1 MSQQL
6 ADMRRIVIKIGS
18 ALLADPETGEIKHPW
33 LEALGEDLAKLRARG
48 QEVLIVSSGAIALGR
63 TTLNLNKGPLKLEE
77 SQAAAAL
84 GQIALAHAYQ
94 DMLGKHNLNA
104 AQILLTLKDTEE
116 RRRYLNARNTLS
128 TLLKLG
134 AIPVINENDT
144 VATNEIRY
152 GDNDRLAARVA
163 SMISAD
169 CLLLLSDVD
178 GFYTSAPNNDKSA
191 KLIPEIA
198 EITPEIEAMAGE
210 SASAVGSGGMVTK
223 LEAARIATQ
232 AGCNMVITDGKPYHP
247 LNSLEQGANCTW
259 FLAKASP
266 AAARKRWIAGGLEAH
281 GTFTVDAGAITALN
295 SGKSLLPAGVVKVEG
310 NFQRGDAVTI
320 LSPENAEIARGISA
334 YDYEDARRII
344 GHKSGEIET
353 ILGYRGR
360 NEIIHRDDLYL
371 TKG

>member
-1 MSQQL
+1 
-6 ADMRRIVIKIGS
+6 MRRIVIKIGS
-18 ALLADPETGEIKHPW
+18 ALLADPDTGKIKWTW
-33 LEALGEDLAKLRARG
+33 LEALGEDLAGFSARG
-48 QEVLIVSSGAIALGR
+48 QEILIVSSGAIALGR
-63 TTLNLNKGPLKLEE
+63 STLGLNHGPLKLEE

-94 DMLGKHNLNA
+94 DILSKHKLNA
-104 AQILLTLKDTEE
+104 AQILLTLDDTEQ

-134 AIPVINENDT
+134 TIPVINENDT
-144 VATNEIRY
+144 IATNEIRY

-169 CLLLLSDVD
+169 CLVLLSDVD
-178 GFYTSAPNNDKSA
+178 GFYTSAPGKDKSA
-191 KLIPEIA
+191 TLIPEIA
-198 EITPEIEAMAGE
+198 AITPEIEAMAGE
-210 SASAVGSGGMVTK
+210 SESAVGSGGMVTK

-232 AGCNMVITDGKPYHP
+232 AGTHMVITDGKLDHP
-247 LNSLEQGANCTW
+247 LSRLEQGARCTW

-266 AAARKRWIAGGLEAH
+266 AAARKRWIAGTLKSH
-281 GTFTVDAGAITALN
+281 GTLKVDMGAMAALK
-295 SGKSLLPAGVVKVEG
+295 SGKSLLPAGVIDITGE
-310 NFQRGDAVTI
+310 FHRGDAVTI
-320 LSPENAEIARGISA
+320 LSTDNVEIARGISA
-334 YDYEDARRII
+334 YDHQDARHII

-360 NEIIHRDDLYL
+360 NEIVHCDDLYL

>member
-1 MSQQL
+1 MSLQL

-18 ALLADPETGEIKHPW
+18 ALLADPETGKIKRAW
-33 LEALGEDLAKLRARG
+33 LEALGEDLARLSARG
-48 QEVLIVSSGAIALGR
+48 HEILIVSSGAIALGR
-63 TTLNLNKGPLKLEE
+63 TTLGLGKGTLKLEE

-94 DMLGKHNLNA
+94 DMLGKHGLNA
-104 AQILLTLKDTEE
+104 AQILLTLTDTEE

-128 TLLKLG
+128 TLLKLS

-178 GFYTSAPNNDKSA
+178 GFYTSAPSKDNA
-191 KLIPEIA
+191 ARLIPEIT

-210 SASAVGSGGMVTK
+210 PESAVGSGGMITK

-232 AGCNMVITDGKPYHP
+232 AGCHMVIMDGKPNHP
-247 LNSLEQGANCTW
+247 LKALERGANCSW

-281 GTFTVDAGAITALN
+281 GTLTLDAGAITALK
-295 SGKSLLPAGVVKVEG
+295 SGKSLLPAGVVQVEG
-310 NFQRGDAVTI
+310 NFQRGDAVSI
-320 LSPENAEIARGISA
+320 VDPDNIEIARGLSA
-334 YDYEDARRII
+334 YDHEDAHQII
-344 GHKSGEIET
+344 GHKSGEIEA

-360 NEIIHRDDLYL
+360 NEIVHRDDLYL